1 MTSLFT
7 GLPVAILVDVLSV
20 TPITIIL
27 YRTIPPCI
35 GYLSHAT
42 NFITHKQ
49 ALNLKLQATLY
60 KSIDKHFIL
69 LSLVPTNFECLTIIQ
84 L

>member
-7 GLPVAILVDVLSV
+7 GLPVAILVGVLSV

-42 NFITHKQ
+42 YFTIYKQ
-49 ALNLKLQATLY
+49 AFEHSMESKMCIERHECKNVSFY
-60 KSIDKHFIL
+60 KV
-69 LSLVPTNFECLTIIQ
+69 LV
-84 L
+84 

>member
-7 GLPVAILVDVLSV
+7 GLPVAILVGVLSV

-49 ALNLKLQATLY
+49 ALNLKLQATIY
-60 KSIDKHFIL
+60 KSIDKHFI
-69 LSLVPTNFECLTIIQ
+69 F
-84 L
+84 